1 MKTREVFSVIGFVT
15 GIASLTMIMIP
26 AISLVMAVAAIVFS
40 LLGRKAEH
48 KGFFYAGL
56 GMGTL
61 GLILALIYLT
71 VILSGRA

>member
-40 LLGRKAEH
+40 LLGRKTGH